1 MTRTA
6 QLNDVTDLDQDQVER
21 AYDRWAPIYDLVFG
35 AVFKQGRS
43 AAISSVNRMGGRVLE
58 VGVGTGISL
67 PEYAP
72 RMRVFG
78 IDISAAM
85 LKEAEK
91 RVDKLGLKNVEGLAV
106 MDAANLDFPDGS
118 FDVVMAQY
126 VLSAVSNPDAVLD
139 EFARVLRP
147 GGEIVL
153 LSRVSAEAGV
163 RRFIEQGVA
172 PLAHRLGWRT
182 DFAWSVFA
190 RWAEQP
196 NGMQFV
202 ERQPMAPFGHF
213 SLIRFRKTETAAAAR
228 VPAST
233 PVR

>member
-1 MTRTA
+1 MNRAA

-35 AVFKQGRS
+35 AVFKKGRS
-43 AAISSVNRMGGRVLE
+43 AAIASVNRMGGRVLE

-85 LKEAEK
+85 LKEAQK
-91 RVDKLGLKNVEGLAV
+91 RVDKLGLKNVEGLEV
-106 MDAANLDFPDGS
+106 MDAANLNFPDGS

-126 VLSAVSNPDAVLD
+126 VLSAVSNPEAVLD

-147 GGEIVL
+147 GGEIIL
-153 LSRVSAEAGV
+153 LSRVSAEAGI
-163 RRFIEQGVA
+163 RYFIEQGVA

-182 DFAWSVFA
+182 DFAWAVFA
-190 RWAEQP
+190 NWAKRP
-196 NGMQFV
+196 HGMQLV
-202 ERQPMAPFGHF
+202 ERRPIAPFGHF
-213 SLIRFRKTETAAAAR
+213 SLIRFRKIETATAPNTA
-228 VPAST
+228 PASS
-233 PVR
+233 VR